1 MRAATIVIL
10 AAAACHAQPAFEAA
24 SIKSMT
30 GAPPM
35 FGKWITAEQLGLKP
49 VPTQT
54 LVTVLIVDAIERPG
68 EN

>member
-1 MRAATIVIL
+1 
-10 AAAACHAQPAFEAA
+10 
-24 SIKSMT
+24 
-30 GAPPM
+30 M